1 MLTAR
6 SPRPAPLS
14 RLPGR
19 AVPPAGRGGRAP
31 LAAALALAMALPL
44 AAALD
49 EPPASC
55 RGWYQPPTPPPRSV
69 EVQVGGGGQVRAQS
83 LEVGPERM
91 RAEGLWLHSEPFVVE
106 ARGVTVIAQQRSQG
120 LNLRDVQ
127 VHLLDSR
134 AQGVASRATLR
145 EDEGLVLEGLQ
156 LDFCK
161 GRENGGPGWGLQA
174 GSLRLDEEY
183 LIAEQVRLVLAGI
196 KLPRLPSLRIRR
208 DSGGASGMLVPS
220 LRLGGERGLDV
231 AIPWHWALAGNMDLT
246 LTGRVAEGI
255 GAAGT
260 ELEYRYMT
268 RNMTGSLHA
277 LGMTSD
283 EGDWSWMQWQ
293 HQIHKRGLRLDLNW
307 AEGERLHLLHRHTP
321 SSLPLNLWQSQ
332 QPRRLD
338 LEMAL
343 GGGFDLRLRHQGFLA
358 LSDQLAEPPRLTRAA
373 LELLSSGAGAH
384 LSWRGRLA
392 WAELDHSRLPKF
404 GDGSATLTQEQAS
417 ALHQVRR
424 TNLDLWGRYRQEWG
438 WGGWSAQ
445 LSSRFLDYSL
455 GGFESSEDTRRIYDY
470 GDQHDTRLW
479 AKTWLSMRS
488 RNWKLQPWLATALAE
503 DENTSDFPGTS
514 RLRHLGDVY
523 DLPDGEAGDD
533 SIAQRSPQ
541 GAGVSLAR
549 TAPDGWRMQ
558 LEASVGRGGSSLL
571 HLWLGPPGGWLQLYL
586 REERGALRDGRRE
599 LARTARLQLG
609 LEDLV
614 FTSLAYEQ
622 GLGERVLTPRGDMQ
636 SGDWRDLVW
645 KLRVPLS
652 EFRALEAEVSRSLL
666 HNESLLQELRFQLGN
681 CCLELDLGIRR
692 TVRPNYNPDEP
703 DVHTYEDEGLSLR
716 LNLRY

>member
-1 MLTAR
+1 ML
-6 SPRPAPLS
+6 
-14 RLPGR
+14 G
-19 AVPPAGRGGRAP
+19 
-31 LAAALALAMALPL
+31 LALGLGLALAPPM
-44 AAALD
+44 AAAQD

-55 RGWYQPPTPPPRSV
+55 RGWYQPPVPPPRSV

-83 LEVGPERM
+83 LQVGPDRM

-106 ARGVTVIAQQRSQG
+106 ARGVTVIARRNSQG
-120 LNLRDVQ
+120 LDLRDVQ

-134 AQGVASRATLR
+134 AEGVARSATLR
-145 EDEGLVLEGLQ
+145 EGEGLVLRGMQ

-161 GRENGGPGWGLQA
+161 GRENGGPGWGLRA

-208 DSGGASGMLVPS
+208 DSGGASGMLVPH
-220 LRLGGERGLDV
+220 LRLSGERGLDV
-231 AIPWHWALAGNMDLT
+231 AVPWHWALAGNMDLT

-268 RNMTGSLHA
+268 RYMTGSLHA
-277 LGMTSD
+277 LGMTSE

-293 HQIHKRGLRLDLNW
+293 HRIHKRGLRLDLNW
-307 AEGERLHLLHRHTP
+307 AEGERLHLLHRHVP
-321 SSLPLNLWQSQ
+321 AELPLNLWQSQ

-338 LEMAL
+338 LEVAL

-358 LSDQLAEPPRLTRAA
+358 LDPRSAEPPRLTRAA
-373 LELLSSGAGAH
+373 LELLTTGAGENF
-384 LSWRGRLA
+384 SWRGRLA
-392 WAELDHSRLPKF
+392 WAEQDHTGLPEF
-404 GDGSATLTQEQAS
+404 NPPALEDGLTPEQEA

-445 LSSRFLDYSL
+445 LSSRFLGYSL
-455 GGFESSEDTRRIYDY
+455 HGLEPGEALPDAYSYE
-470 GDQHDTRLW
+470 GQHDARLW
-479 AKTWLSMRS
+479 AKTWLNLRS
-488 RNWKLQPWLATALAE
+488 HSWKLQPWLAVSLAE
-503 DENTSDFPGTS
+503 DENASARDFPGTS
-514 RLRHLGDVY
+514 RLRYLGDAY
-523 DLPDGEAGDD
+523 DLPGAEAGDD

-541 GAGVSLAR
+541 GAGISLAR
-549 TAPDGWRMQ
+549 TAPNGWRVQ
-558 LEASVGRGGSSLL
+558 LEASAGRGGSSLL
-571 HLWLGPPGGWLQLYL
+571 HLWLGPPDGWLQLYL
-586 REERGALRDGRRE
+586 REERGALRGGRRGQG
-599 LARTARLQLG
+599 RTARVQLG
-609 LEDLV
+609 LEDRV
-614 FTSLAYEQ
+614 FTSLAYET
-622 GLGERVLTPRGDMQ
+622 GLGGETPRPGDDMMQ
-636 SGDWRDLVW
+636 RGDWRDLVW

-652 EFRALEAEVSRSLL
+652 EFRALEAQVSRSLL
-666 HNESLLQELRFQLGN
+666 HNLSLLQELRFQLGN
-681 CCLELDLGIRR
+681 CCLELDLGVRR

-703 DVHTYEDEGLSLR
+703 DVLTYEDEGLSLR